1 MPRIPTLEG
10 ACNFRDFGGYTTTDG
25 RRVRWGRLFR
35 SGAMHRF
42 TAADRQQV
50 AGLGVR
56 IVCDLRRPGERER
69 QPDPDFGPAVAQLVW
84 DDSQEGGIGRLMPE
98 AASITPAM
106 ARKLMIRHYADMP
119 TRLAPHARGLL
130 RALAQDA
137 GAPAIVHCTAGKDRT
152 GFVAGLLLE
161 ALGVPR
167 ETVLEDYLLTNDVV
181 DLRAQLR
188 DDETGLGIPQGRS
201 YLDEMPD
208 DALAATLAADADYL
222 LAAFATIDAAYGSVQ
237 RYLQEALGVDEHAR
251 GRLSDVLLEPG

>member
-1 MPRIPTLEG
+1 MLRITALEG
-10 ACNFRDFGGYTTTDG
+10 ACNFRDFGGYATTDG

-35 SGAMHRF
+35 SGVMHRF

-56 IVCDLRRPGERER
+56 VVCDLRRPDERER
-69 QPDPDFGPAVAQLVW
+69 QPDPDFGPAVARLAW
-84 DDSQEGGIGRLMPE
+84 DDSHDGGFGRLLPE

-119 TRLAPHARGLL
+119 TRLARHTQGFL
-130 RALAQDA
+130 RALAQDS

-167 ETVLEDYLLTNDVV
+167 ATVLEDYLLTNDAV

-188 DDETGLGIPQGRS
+188 DDETGLGIPQGRQ
-201 YLDEMPD
+201 YLDELPD
-208 DALAATLAADADYL
+208 DALAAVLVADADYL
-222 LAAFATIDAAYGSVQ
+222 LAAFATIDATYGSVQ
-237 RYLQEALGVDEHAR
+237 RYLQEATGIDERAQA
-251 GRLSDVLLEPG
+251 RLSDVLLESG